1 MGRCRLV
8 RKAIL
13 GAAAFLCLM
22 FVLPR
27 AAKAQGKIE
36 LYGGFAY
43 IRGNIIYQQQG
54 SGVTVCA
61 ITCITTGP
69 TINLRQNPNLF
80 GWEFSGAYKFV
91 PFLSVNADFSQQY
104 GSLNGGRVRLGTYL
118 FGPQLSLPGPI
129 SPFVHGEFGFAHES
143 VGTFTNADLI
153 SPGSNTSLATA
164 VGGGLDIKAIP
175 FFSLRL
181 IQIDDVV
188 TRLYHATQNEPR
200 ISAGIVF
207 HF

>member
-1 MGRCRLV
+1 MGRCKWV

-13 GAAAFLCLM
+13 GAEFLCLI

-36 LYGGFAY
+36 LFGGFAY
-43 IRGNIIYQQQG
+43 FRGNVIYQQQG
-54 SGVTVCA
+54 STVTCGPVCPPS
-61 ITCITTGP
+61 TLV
-69 TINLRQNPNLF
+69 INLRQNPNLF
-80 GWEFSGAYKFV
+80 GWEVSGAYKFV
-91 PFLSVNADFSQQY
+91 PFLSVNADFSEQY

-118 FGPQLSLPGPI
+118 LGPQLSLPGPI
-129 SPFVHGEFGFAHES
+129 SPFVHAEFGFAHES

-153 SPGSNTSLATA
+153 APGSDTSLATA
-164 VGGGLDIKAIP
+164 IGGGLDIKAIP

-181 IQIDDVV
+181 IQIDDVE
-188 TRLYHATQNEPR
+188 TRLYNSTQNEPR